1 MSLFGRRRMIGSSG
15 PGSVYIGS
23 FRDPATGK
31 IGDPIM
37 VPGSE
42 PGVVIGRNRSG
53 KDTGIGMVNALG
65 GFGALR
71 EKSWVAIDPK
81 GEGASISAPY
91 RRTLGPVYILNPFGV
106 LTRERGYQDLASDGW
121 NPVGKLTD
129 PLDPML
135 FDQAEAIAE
144 ALVKLESKDLHW
156 TVSARAMLA
165 GLLIGEVW
173 DAAEHGRQ
181 GRLPLLANVRDALGE
196 PSEFDKQ
203 TRVPTKGLAARALRI
218 IARGGPGAS
227 LMGRFTVVN
236 EEVQGVRATLDGQSQ
251 TLLSQPMRDDMAKGS
266 LDLAELGKRPCTL
279 YVIMPPEM
287 VQETSLHSVYL
298 RLVISAALRAL
309 YRPSKTVATFYL
321 NEFASLGRL
330 GPIESALGLVAG
342 YGIQLIVVLQSLIQL
357 KAQYDAGWENFLGQ
371 AGWVALVGPPADAF
385 TAEYLSKR
393 SGETTFIQ
401 PNAGMSF
408 NQGGVG
414 FSSGDAYS
422 RRQFLMPQ
430 DLYGLPPGTG
440 WVWIAGLPSPIPV
453 AFPPYFSDPQLG
465 ARRARANPYYRG

>member
-1 MSLFGRRRMIGSSG
+1 MAFPFFGRREVIGSSG
-15 PGSVYIGS
+15 PGAVYVGCY
-23 FRDPATGK
+23 RDPVTGK
-31 IGDPIM
+31 IGPPIM

-53 KDTGIGMVNALG
+53 KDTGIGIVNSLG

-71 EKSWVAIDPK
+71 EKSWFVIDPR
-81 GEGASISAPY
+81 GEATAISAPY
-91 RRTLGPVYILNPFGV
+91 RRTLGPVYVLNAFGV
-106 LTRERGYQDLASDGW
+106 LTRERGYQDLASCGW

-129 PLDPML
+129 PRDPML
-135 FDQAEAIAE
+135 FDYAEAIAE
-144 ALVKLESKDLHW
+144 ALVKLDGKELHW
-156 TVSARAMLA
+156 TVSARALLA

-173 DAAEHGRQ
+173 DAAEQ
-181 GRLPLLANVRDALGE
+181 GRVPLLANVRDAVGE
-196 PSEFDKQ
+196 ATEFDQQ
-203 TRVPTKGLAARALRI
+203 TRQPIKGLMARARRI

-227 LMGRFTVVN
+227 LVGRFTVDN
-236 EEVQGVRATLDGQSQ
+236 EEVQGVRATLDGQTQ
-251 TLLSQPMRDDMAKGS
+251 TLLSQPVREDMAKGS
-266 LDLAELGKRPCTL
+266 LDLAELGDRPCTL

-287 VQETSLHSVYL
+287 VQESSLHSVYL

-309 YRPSKTVATFYL
+309 YRPSKTVVTFWV

-342 YGIQLIVVLQSLIQL
+342 YGIQLIVVLQSLTQL
-357 KAQYDAGWENFLGQ
+357 TIYEAGWENFLGQ

-393 SGETTFIQ
+393 SGETSFIQ
-401 PNAGMSF
+401 PNAGASF

-414 FSSGDAYS
+414 FTTGDVYS

-440 WVWIAGLPSPIPV
+440 WVWLAGLPSPIPA
-453 AFPPYFSDPQLG
+453 AFPPYFSDPQL